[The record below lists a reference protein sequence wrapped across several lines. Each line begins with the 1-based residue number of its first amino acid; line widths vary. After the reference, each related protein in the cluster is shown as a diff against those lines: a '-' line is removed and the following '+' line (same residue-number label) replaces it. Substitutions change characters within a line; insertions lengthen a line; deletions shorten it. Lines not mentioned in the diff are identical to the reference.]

1 VPCQRSYVAQG
12 TGFSSGGG
20 RISLKY
26 RIASAES
33 RLRVLSPG
41 LRVVSILGGLTDGI
55 ADIATF
61 GDEVVER
68 SPDETIEDFQC
79 RARALAIAAGSRSL
93 VFGGL
98 VLRRPPDCR
107 KYTDF
112 RGELSTRFS
121 RRLGAGCRFQSD
133 IPTP

>member
-41 LRVVSILGGLTDGI
+41 LRVVSISGGLTDGI

-98 VLRRPPDCR
+98 PGTPMD
-107 KYTDF
+107 DD
-112 RGELSTRFS
+112 GMAP
-121 RRLGAGCRFQSD
+121 RRLGRSSTAGWSE
-133 IPTP
+133 